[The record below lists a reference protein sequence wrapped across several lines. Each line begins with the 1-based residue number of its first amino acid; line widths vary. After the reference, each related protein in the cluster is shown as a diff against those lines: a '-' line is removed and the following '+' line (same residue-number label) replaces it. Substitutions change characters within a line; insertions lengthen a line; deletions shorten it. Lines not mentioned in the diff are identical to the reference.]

1 MTPKPRKA
9 PPKKPPKSIDKP
21 VKSANPVG
29 RPSLYKEEYCD
40 TIVKYFDVAPIS
52 MTIKRELNK
61 DGTIKSEV
69 EIPVANTMPT
79 LQRFAHTIGV
89 HVDTMIEWCR
99 VYPKF
104 SEAYARA
111 KQLQE
116 DIWMTNSLLGLYNA
130 QFAQFYGKNCLGYK
144 DKVETESTNVNLNRD
159 MSESEADEILKK
171 YKDSV

>member
-9 PPKKPPKSIDKP
+9 PPKKATTKKKP

-40 TIVKYFDVAPIS
+40 RIIEYFDKPPITV
-52 MTIKRELNK
+52 TIKREFNK
-61 DGTIKSEV
+61 DGTVKSET
-69 EIPVANTMPT
+69 EIPLATSIPT
-79 LQRFAHTIGV
+79 FQRFAHEIGV
-89 HVDTMIEWCR
+89 HVDTMIEWCS

-111 KQLQE
+111 KQLLE
-116 DIWMTNSLLGLYNA
+116 YTWLTNSMSGLYNA

-144 DKVETESTNVNLNRD
+144 DKVETEHSGTIS
-159 MSESEADEILKK
+159 MPTITIGK
-171 YKDSV
+171 